1 MKNNDGKINK
11 FLGHLN
17 TPLSE
22 VTINK
27 IYVSNKISYEKCQLF
42 NDYVQSQLHLIFD
55 TYMGDDIMS
64 DADKVIHFDWCWEKN
79 RRNFNKEGITFGYT
93 EESYDY
99 FMAFIFEVFYSV
111 EDKTNKTHIHENIKK
126 IWGKIFYYSHD
137 KTYLELDN
145 LIGIYTILDKSL
157 KYGQKKL
164 TTLY

>member
-1 MKNNDGKINK
+1 
-11 FLGHLN
+11 
-17 TPLSE
+17 
-22 VTINK
+22 
-27 IYVSNKISYEKCQLF
+27 
-42 NDYVQSQLHLIFD
+42 
-55 TYMGDDIMS
+55 MGDDIMS